1 MEFSLTD
8 KIGLAW
14 PVGQDPVTVETE
26 PSIQAKLKLATDTVG
41 MGLIATMRNGAT
53 KWFQIKATG
62 ALIESTYYYDFQL
75 DFAAQIEAPGDMG
88 DQEGIY
94 ALEYS
99 LIPIHDSNWGK
110 SFQIDVIA
118 DVSAL

>member
-1 MEFSLTD
+1 
-8 KIGLAW
+8 
-14 PVGQDPVTVETE
+14 
-26 PSIQAKLKLATDTVG
+26 
-41 MGLIATMRNGAT
+41 
-53 KWFQIKATG
+53 
-62 ALIESTYYYDFQL
+62 
-75 DFAAQIEAPGDMG
+75 MG